1 MVMALENSTEAE
13 HRLSFAKVCLDPEEG
28 VTAYLMA
35 SVSLMIIIDSR
46 NGSAIE
52 TRRARVWRT
61 K

>member
-1 MVMALENSTEAE
+1 MVMASENSTEAE
-13 HRLSFAKVCLDPEEG
+13 HCLSFAKVCPRQSEG

-35 SVSLMIIIDSR
+35 FVSLMIIIDSR
-46 NGSAIE
+46 NGSAVE